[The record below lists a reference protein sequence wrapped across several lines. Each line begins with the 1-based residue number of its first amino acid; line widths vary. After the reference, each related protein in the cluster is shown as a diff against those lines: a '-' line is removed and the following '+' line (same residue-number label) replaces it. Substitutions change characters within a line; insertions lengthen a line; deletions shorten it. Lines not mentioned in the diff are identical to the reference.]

1 MSPVSRGRDA
11 DAYLTTMR
19 SLAIGSLSIRGFRN
33 IAKVDVELGPHFN
46 VVYGDNGQGKTNL
59 LEAVYVLATSRSF
72 RTAKLP
78 DLVQV
83 GVDTASLRATVDE
96 AGESREQTLGLRR
109 GLRAARIDGKRTPT
123 LAEYALRTPVVVFHA
138 ASIDLSSGAG
148 AERRKLLDRVALY
161 LSPASLAELDS
172 YTKAM
177 RARQR
182 VLETRGESAVDLDGW
197 EALMVQHGTATA
209 AARRGAAAR
218 LAPSVCSAFDRIG
231 PPGVPL
237 SIEYVGGAPADP
249 GEFLLELRRRRTQDR
264 SRKSATIGP
273 HRDDLKVTLGALPT
287 RGMASQGQHRA
298 VVLALDLAEIEV
310 VTAARGVRPVLL
322 LDDVSSEL
330 DRARTAALLDALRDQ
345 QGQVIL
351 TTTRPELLDGEP
363 RIDDAALGLGAPDQ
377 ALFEVHRGE
386 IRRR

>member
-1 MSPVSRGRDA
+1 
-11 DAYLTTMR
+11 MR

-237 SIEYVGGAPADP
+237 SIENAY
-249 GEFLLELRRRRTQDR
+249 
-264 SRKSATIGP
+264 I
-273 HRDDLKVTLGALPT
+273 
-287 RGMASQGQHRA
+287 
-298 VVLALDLAEIEV
+298 VLY
-310 VTAARGVRPVLL
+310 
-322 LDDVSSEL
+322 
-330 DRARTAALLDALRDQ
+330 
-345 QGQVIL
+345 
-351 TTTRPELLDGEP
+351 
-363 RIDDAALGLGAPDQ
+363 
-377 ALFEVHRGE
+377 
-386 IRRR
+386 

>member
-1 MSPVSRGRDA
+1 
-11 DAYLTTMR
+11 MR